1 MVKTGA
7 GLLVSSRF
15 TALAGRRIGLITNQT
30 GLVDS
35 RHLVDLI
42 VAAGAARLTA
52 IFAPE
57 HGFRGTAEAGA
68 NVANDRDAKTGV
80 PIFSLHG
87 NVKAPDNVML
97 RDVDVL
103 LPYLAEDLL
112 YQIAPGQPLITSR
125 DQFAKRIGPFLKR
138 LESVHSNI
146 LRSYAVAPVVLN
158 ERIDSFNA
166 PPGGRSQEF
175 HIAGNFLIADGVIK
189 EWKDWPVP
197 GTKQKVGN
205 SIRVA

>member
-1 MVKTGA
+1 MVN
-7 GLLVSSRF
+7 
-15 TALAGRRIGLITNQT
+15 RREIL
-30 GLVDS
+30 
-35 RHLVDLI
+35 
-42 VAAGAARLTA
+42 AGAAALGLTGSEA
-52 IFAPE
+52 LGAMSAEQPKMSEQDLHNEKLVREF
-57 HGFRGTAEAGA
+57 FR
-68 NVANDRDAKTGV
+68 DW
-80 PIFSLHG
+80 S
-87 NVKAPDNVML
+87 L

-175 HIAGNFLIADGVIK
+175 HIAGNFLIADGVIR

-197 GTKQKVGN
+197 GMKQKIAN
-205 SIRVA
+205 SMQRGMRVAG